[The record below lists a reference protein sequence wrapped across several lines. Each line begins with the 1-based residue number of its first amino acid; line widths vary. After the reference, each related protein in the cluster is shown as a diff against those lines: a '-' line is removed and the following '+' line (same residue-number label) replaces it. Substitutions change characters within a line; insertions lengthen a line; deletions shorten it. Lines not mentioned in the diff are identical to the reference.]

1 MAGGKAIYVQAD
13 VTQEDQI
20 IEAVKKVNDTFGDI
34 HGAIHSAIVL
44 KDQTIT
50 VMQEETLK
58 EVLAPKVRG
67 CVSFYHA
74 VKEQPLDFMLFF
86 SSAQSYIGNIGQAN
100 YAAACTFKDS
110 YAMYIEDKE
119 KFKVRVIN
127 WGYWGSV
134 GAVATK
140 EHKEQMEKLGSR
152 SIEPEEEMETIVRIL
167 GNNLTEVIAL
177 KVEDFVLKNIGV
189 EKKEEGKL
197 YPMNIPSVMD
207 EVLLEIRKEI
217 HKDEIEVSNDAF
229 DEFVKFGRIMLLYK
243 FQKVGLFVKAGE
255 SYSITELEK
264 RLDINPEYL
273 RMFHALL
280 MIMESGNF
288 IEIKEKT
295 VGVNSKVEQTEI
307 REYISNIQ
315 EIKDELM
322 ANRPDI
328 DAHINL
334 IWVCVNSYDKVL
346 SGKENY
352 LSVMFPKGSMKLVEK
367 IYRGNEITDYFN
379 QLVARIAKSYLKY
392 RLTMNKTEKV
402 NILELGAGTGGTS
415 IFVLKELEPYA
426 ENISYMYTDKS
437 MEFCLES
444 AKQFANQYS
453 FLKYES
459 LDIEENPLTQQ
470 YQEGEYDFIFASNVL
485 HATQSIETTLMNTKK
500 LLKTKGML
508 VINEA
513 TMFQD
518 FTTLTFGITNGWWRF
533 TDEHLRIKG
542 SPLLS
547 VDGWRKVLSKAGF
560 VNIKFLSLPNQ
571 EEEESGQ
578 HIIIA

>member
-459 LDIEENPLTQQ
+459 LDIEENLLTQQ

>member
-367 IYRGNEITDYFN
+367 MYRGNEITDYFN